1 MCCVEEGMFES
12 VEFWCFE
19 GGKAMSPGVSSCD
32 SSRRPE
38 LMFRTPSKGAP
49 AATPTDT
56 PPLSARAPVTLAPVL
71 LFQLSNVEGTV
82 LACINLCVV
91 QSKDHGQQG

>member
-91 QSKDHGQQG
+91 QSKDHGQQC